1 MIYALGLMSDGTF
14 ARFTEQAA
22 TRGVDVLAVDL
33 RDVVAGEWVFPV
45 GPADVAQLHLPD
57 HRLDLQPDGGFFCR
71 IINLASTESDPQRA
85 RRWQAMLAALFAWID
100 EIPGLVINR
109 RDAGDHNASK
119 PLHEALLLQHGFS
132 VPESITTSDPVEIE
146 GFLREGRTVSK
157 TVCGVRADTTEVTD
171 ADFAGFQPAAGPVH
185 LQRLVEGTDARIHV
199 VSDEVIAQCVD
210 SSDIDYRVAHVLDG
224 LATFDP
230 DPAIADRIVD
240 VSKAMGLVLA
250 GWDFKIDA
258 AGRYWCLEVNPMP
271 CYGVYDRRC
280 GGAIS
285 AALLSNLGAVAC

>member
-22 TRGVDVLAVDL
+22 ARGVELVVVDL
-33 RDVVAGEWVFPV
+33 RDIVAGEWVFPV
-45 GPADVAQLHLPD
+45 GPTDVAQLDLPGR
-57 HRLDLQPDGGFFCR
+57 RLYLQPDGGFFCR
-71 IINLASTESDPQRA
+71 IINLASTESDQQRA
-85 RRWQAMLAALFAWID
+85 RRWQALLAGLFAWID
-100 EIPGLVINR
+100 DIPGLVINR

-132 VPESITTSDPVEIE
+132 VPESITTSDSAEIRA
-146 GFLREGRTVSK
+146 FLSQGRTVSK
-157 TVCGVRADTTEVTD
+157 TVCGVRADTAEVTS
-171 ADFAGFQPAAGPVH
+171 ADFAGFEPAAGPVH
-185 LQRLVEGTDARIHV
+185 LQRLVQGTDARIHV
-199 VSDEVIAQCVD
+199 VGDEVIAQRVD

-224 LATFDP
+224 LTTFDP
-230 DPAIADRIVD
+230 DPAITDRIVQ
-240 VSKAMGLVLA
+240 VSKAMGLVLS

-271 CYGVYDRRC
+271 SYGVYDRRC

-285 AALLSNLGAVAC
+285 AALLTNLGAVAC